1 MSKRC
6 SNLISLSP
14 LSLTFFLDKW
24 ETMDL
29 TNKNERKMEMRMRE
43 GAREGENEG
52 EINHVVAII
61 PKMPSIAFSTGL
73 CE

>member
-1 MSKRC
+1 
-6 SNLISLSP
+6 
-14 LSLTFFLDKW
+14 
-24 ETMDL
+24 
-29 TNKNERKMEMRMRE
+29 MRE
-43 GAREGENEG
+43 RWRWECGKERWKEENEG